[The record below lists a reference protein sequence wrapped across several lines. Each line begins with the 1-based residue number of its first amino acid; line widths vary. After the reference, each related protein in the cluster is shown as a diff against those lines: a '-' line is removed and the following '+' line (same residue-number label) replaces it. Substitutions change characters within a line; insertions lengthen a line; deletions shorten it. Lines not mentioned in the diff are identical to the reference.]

1 MHQKLHAV
9 FAYMHGD
16 YPQFQ
21 WTFGSEKSY
30 RKQRKCV
37 LRKYACLL
45 CLLEV
50 LALKVEAWFGGMNS
64 NSH

>member
-1 MHQKLHAV
+1 MHE
-9 FAYMHGD
+9 D

-21 WTFGSEKSY
+21 WTIGSEKSY

-37 LRKYACLL
+37 FRKYACLL

-50 LALKVEAWFGGMNS
+50 LALKFQSWFGGRNS
-64 NSH
+64 DLH